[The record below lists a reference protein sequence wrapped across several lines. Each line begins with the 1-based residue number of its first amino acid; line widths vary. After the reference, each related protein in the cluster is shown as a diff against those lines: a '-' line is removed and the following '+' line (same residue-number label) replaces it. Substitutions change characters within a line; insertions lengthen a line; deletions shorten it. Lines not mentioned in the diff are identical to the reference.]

1 MFCYLLEATLWKFLT
16 LISWI
21 NAAIFVKRIPLWS
34 RCRSAVSIRRLIQP
48 TSVCA
53 APACT
58 RFPDT
63 AAAASH
69 FPPVCHLE
77 LPARSAA
84 LCSSSVLIIMQIFDY
99 LLRKITA
106 SSFRKCSVFISST
119 HIRGRLK
126 LSMWSVNHPALLTVC
141 SACVPQLMMGLGC
154 VFVMRLRL

>member
-1 MFCYLLEATLWKFLT
+1 MFLVFCSAPCWNSLPLMSE
-16 LISWI
+16 I
-21 NAAIFVKRIPLWS
+21 NAAFLVKTIPPWS
-34 RCRSAVSIRRLIQP
+34 CCRAAVSAEHQAADAGDECLRRSRVHTISRYGGL
-48 TSVCA
+48 TFSCG
-53 APACT
+53 
-58 RFPDT
+58 
-63 AAAASH
+63 
-69 FPPVCHLE
+69 CHLE

-126 LSMWSVNHPALLTVC
+126 LSMWSVNHPVLLPVC